1 MEKQKLYETRR
12 HGTPRFPMECFIT
25 RTEGIQHFQFP
36 LHWHRNVEIMQVLR
50 GTTSVTIGNETF
62 SGEEGDI
69 FFINQ
74 EELHRVASE
83 DDQLVY
89 RTVIFPLQAL
99 TFSESDASQTYLE
112 QLIQG
117 TQRFPVQLTRK
128 KDCDFLYALLYQI
141 QNAAEQKS
149 SGYELMVKAFL
160 LQMIAQMFCRHMMI
174 PVQHA
179 PSEKSQRLKEM
190 LQYIRQHYASSL
202 TIAVMAEQFHMS
214 EKYFSRYF
222 RIATGQNFTA
232 YLNTVRI
239 EKAQSMLLETDET
252 VLEIA
257 FACGYENVSYF
268 NRVFRSQTGF
278 SPLQYRSASGN

>member
-1 MEKQKLYETRR
+1 MR
-12 HGTPRFPMECFIT
+12 
-25 RTEGIQHFQFP
+25 
-36 LHWHRNVEIMQVLR
+36 
-50 GTTSVTIGNETF
+50 
-62 SGEEGDI
+62 
-69 FFINQ
+69 
-74 EELHRVASE
+74 
-83 DDQLVY
+83 
-89 RTVIFPLQAL
+89 
-99 TFSESDASQTYLE
+99 
-112 QLIQG
+112 
-117 TQRFPVQLTRK
+117 
-128 KDCDFLYALLYQI
+128 
-141 QNAAEQKS
+141 NAA
-149 SGYELMVKAFL
+149 GY
-160 LQMIAQMFCRHMMI
+160 IG
-174 PVQHA
+174 
-179 PSEKSQRLKEM
+179 EM